1 MTFLVDA
8 VSLAVEL
15 GSDQPPVVLDTRW
28 SHAGPPGRSVY
39 AEGHVPGAVF
49 VDLDSD
55 LAAPPGVG
63 GRHPLPDPSSFAA
76 AMRRAGV
83 TVDRP
88 VVVMD
93 GREGSQ
99 AARRWWLLRHHGHD
113 DVRLLDGGL
122 TAWVA
127 AGGEVATGD
136 AGAPYGD
143 DGPDAGVRFTASV
156 ARLPVLD
163 AAGAA
168 EVARDGVLLDA
179 RAEARYLGQTEPIDP
194 VAGHIPGAVT
204 MPTLDLVDSDGR
216 FLPADVLRVLFAG
229 VDARPGS
236 VVGVYCGSGVTAS
249 HEVLALAEAGIDA
262 ALYAGSW
269 SEWITDPTRPVATT
283 DR

>member
-8 VSLAVEL
+8 AALAAEL
-15 GSDQPPVVLDTRW
+15 GSDRPPVLIDVRW
-28 SHAGPPGRSVY
+28 SLAGPPGREVF
-39 AEGHVPGAVF
+39 AQGHVPGAVY
-49 VDLDSD
+49 VDLDAD
-55 LAAPPGVG
+55 LADPPGRG
-63 GRHPLPDPSSFAA
+63 GRHPLPDPARFAA

-83 TVDRP
+83 TLDRP

-93 GREGSQ
+93 GREGSV
-99 AARRWWLLRHHGHD
+99 AARAWWLLRHHGHD

-122 TAWVA
+122 AAWTA
-127 AGGEVATGD
+127 AGGDVATGD
-136 AGAPYGD
+136 EGAPYGD
-143 DGPDAGVRFTASV
+143 DGAPSDAPFTADV
-156 ARLPVLD
+156 ARLPVVD

-168 EVARDGVLLDA
+168 ALAADGVLLDA

-194 VAGHIPGAVT
+194 VAGHIPGAIT
-204 MPTLDLVDSDGR
+204 FPTLDLVEADGR

-229 VDARPGS
+229 VDVRPGS
-236 VVGVYCGSGVTAS
+236 AVGVYCGSGVTAS

-269 SEWITDPTRPVATT
+269 SDWIADPGRPVATT